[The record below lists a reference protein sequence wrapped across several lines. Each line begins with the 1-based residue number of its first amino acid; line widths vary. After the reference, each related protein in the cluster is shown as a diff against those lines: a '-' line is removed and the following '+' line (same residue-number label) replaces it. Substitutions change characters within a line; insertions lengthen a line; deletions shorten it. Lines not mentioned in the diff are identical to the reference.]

1 MSLRYVLLALL
12 SKRQNSGYGLGR
24 LLQRQLGHLW
34 EARLQQIYG
43 ELAKLQSDGLIE
55 AEEIELAN
63 RPSKKIY
70 TLTADGREALDDW
83 LANRPSP
90 HSHKE
95 EMLVRLY
102 CLERMPP
109 DLLARRLQ
117 EQRDEYETEAVDLR
131 NRVTQVPRTDGT
143 QAGLLLTMEAAL
155 AVAEAQVRWFDKAL
169 AWLDEAGASLA
180 NEDAENGRRAA
191 SA

>member
-12 SKRQNSGYGLGR
+12 SKKPNSGYGLGR

-43 ELAKLQSDGLIE
+43 EMAKLQSAGLVE
-55 AEEIELAN
+55 AEEIELPN
-63 RPSKKIY
+63 RPAKKIY
-70 TLTADGREALDDW
+70 SLTPEGQEALDDW
-83 LANRPSP
+83 LAGRCSP
-90 HSHKE
+90 HSHKD

-109 DLLARRLQ
+109 DVLARRLE
-117 EQRDEYETEAVDLR
+117 EQRDEYEAEVVDLR
-131 NRVTQVPRTDGT
+131 NRLSQVPRTDAA
-143 QAGLLLTMEAAL
+143 QAGLLLTLEAAL
-155 AVAEAQVRWFDKAL
+155 AVAEAQGRWFEKAISWLDSAGAAL
-169 AWLDEAGASLA
+169 AAEPSAESL
-180 NEDAENGRRAA
+180 RA